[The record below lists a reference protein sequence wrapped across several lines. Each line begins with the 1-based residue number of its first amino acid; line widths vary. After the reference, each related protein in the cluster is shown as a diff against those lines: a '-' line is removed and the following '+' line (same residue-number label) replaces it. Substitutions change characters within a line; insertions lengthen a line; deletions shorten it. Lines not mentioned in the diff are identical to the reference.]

1 MGTTSDGTRGH
12 AVPVLLVLLL
22 LTGAIA
28 PLALGTATGVPGPH
42 PVVSVAGTRALADPG
57 RGGVG
62 PPLSGS
68 NGSPLQCDG
77 VLWSSSIW
85 ASYSPSYCYG
95 HDEPTLSYRSSAPGS
110 GANASFRVVLPS
122 DDGTTYAQGQFFATL
137 WFGGVVHDAN
147 STAGNLQAFLEFQF
161 YPAPP
166 VYTGPGSGASDC
178 LPNGAYAPNPTPGS
192 NEWFAC
198 AIVWQLQLN
207 GSSAVENAAFAGP
220 LDAAGSSGAILVMHS
235 GDPVYVN
242 YSGVAQSTTQGWH
255 LSAADTA
262 TGQGGSVTLVSGS
275 LVLSPYYSTAT
286 ASNTLS
292 WGASNPGAIAFAYE
306 IGHEVSG
313 VTCSPSL
320 SNPCNSYWPGGWPL
334 LGPLELSLPWLG
346 GPRSPSYPSTIGF
359 SSSAGGEAEVN
370 ASSCGTPS
378 FSPSSYCMYPFYQ
391 YRGGSYSFTFGAA
404 VVTNTTHA
412 YGAEYQFPATHN
424 TQGQFATRVEPA
436 PWGSV
441 EATVAPAN
449 ATVALNPKGGTSL
462 LAVAPNG
469 TAGGE
474 FTEGPYWL
482 NVSAAGCTNA
492 SRFVYLATGA
502 VDRLSVALSCGP
514 PAPLAA
520 SASASPSSGDAP
532 LAVTFGGTASGGRP
546 PYSYAWTFGD
556 GTTGSGGN
564 LTHTY
569 TAPGAYRANLTVTDA
584 GANVTTASVTV
595 TVAAPLT
602 VLATAAPSSGPAPLT
617 VRFMG
622 ATAGGTSPVS
632 FLWTFGDGGSS
643 TAQDPTHT
651 YAAAGPYVA
660 IVRAVDASG
669 ATASSSVTVVVT
681 SATGFPVYFN
691 ETGLAG
697 GTRWNVSVDGLTGS
711 TTSSSLEFALP
722 NGTHAYAIGVANSSY
737 RPIAAHGNVTVVG
750 AAASVPV
757 AFVPVVY
764 PVTFLE
770 TTLPAGLAWSV
781 RLDAINRS
789 TAAGTLAF
797 SVGNGSYPYA
807 VGPPAGYAAV
817 PSSGLLTVAGA
828 GTNLTVAFTP
838 SVGSVAFEA
847 SGLPAAASWSVALG
861 TSVASSTGRFTNFTV
876 TIGTYPFAVSPPP
889 GYSSAPVRGNVT
901 VTTAGEIVPIA
912 FAPVLYAVTF
922 QESGL
927 GAPTAWSVTVGGRPY
942 GSNSSAIV
950 VELADG
956 SYPFSVANVSG
967 YSVANATGVLTVA
980 GQPVR
985 EPVRFV
991 PTGAPSPIAFLTS
1004 SPFLLGLLA
1013 VGLITAGGILYAIG
1027 ARRRRE
1033 GRPPPR
1039 APGP

>member
-1 MGTTSDGTRGH
+1 MGAGTRGR
-12 AVPVLLVLLL
+12 AVPVLIASVI

-28 PLALGTATGVPGPH
+28 PLAVGTGTSLPGSH
-42 PVVSVAGTRALADPG
+42 PVASALLTRALADPG
-57 RGGVG
+57 GGRAG
-62 PPLSGS
+62 PPLSGANNS
-68 NGSPLQCDG
+68 TLNCDG

-95 HDEPTLSYRSSAPGS
+95 HDEPTLSYLSSAPGS
-110 GANASFRVVLPS
+110 GANASFRIVLPS
-122 DDGTTYAQGQFFATL
+122 DDGSTYAQGQFFATL

-198 AIVWQLQLN
+198 AIVWQLQRN

-235 GDPVYVN
+235 GDSIFVN
-242 YSGVAQSTTQGWH
+242 YSGIAQSTTQGWQ

-262 TGQGGSVTLVSGS
+262 TGQSGSVTLVSGS

-286 ASNTLS
+286 ASSTLS
-292 WGASNPGAIAFAYE
+292 WGASNPGAVAFAYE
-306 IGHEVSG
+306 IGHDVSG
-313 VTCSPSL
+313 TTCSPSL
-320 SNPCNSYWPGGWPL
+320 STPCDSYGPGGWPL
-334 LGPLELSLPWLG
+334 LGPLELSLPLLG
-346 GPRSPSYPSTIGF
+346 GPAGPSYPSTIGF

-404 VVTNTTHA
+404 VLANATHV
-412 YGAEYQFPATHN
+412 YGGEYQFPAAHN
-424 TQGQFATRVEPA
+424 AQGQFATRVEPA
-436 PWGSV
+436 PWGTV
-441 EATVAPAN
+441 GATVSPTN
-449 ATVALNPKGGTSL
+449 ATVEFNPKGATSPL
-462 LAVAPNG
+462 VVAPNG

-474 FTEGPYWL
+474 FAEGPYWL
-482 NVSAAGCTNA
+482 NVSAAGCTNV
-492 SRFVYLATGA
+492 SRFLYLATGA
-502 VDRLSVALSCGP
+502 VDRLSVTLSCGP

-520 SASASPSSGDAP
+520 SASATPSSGDAP
-532 LAVTFGGTASGGRP
+532 LAVTFAGTASGGRP

-556 GTTGSGGN
+556 GAAGSGAN

-569 TAPGAYRANLTVTDA
+569 TAPGAYEANLTVTDA
-584 GANVTTASVTV
+584 GANVTTASVAV

-602 VLATAAPSSGPAPLT
+602 VLATATPGSGPAPLT
-617 VRFMG
+617 VRFTG
-622 ATAGGTSPVS
+622 ATTGGIPPVS
-632 FLWTFGDGGSS
+632 FLWAFGDGGSS

-651 YAAAGPYVA
+651 YAAAGRYVA
-660 IVRAVDASG
+660 IVRAVDASR
-669 ATASSSVTVVVT
+669 ATTSSSVTVVVT
-681 SATGFPVYFN
+681 SATAFSVYFN

-697 GTRWNVSVDGLTGS
+697 GTRWNVSVDGLTES
-711 TTSSSLEFALP
+711 TTLSRLQFALP
-722 NGTHAYAIGVANSSY
+722 NGSYAYSIGVGNSSF
-737 RPIAAHGNVTVVG
+737 RPTASHGNVSVVG
-750 AAASVPV
+750 ASVSVPV
-757 AFVPVVY
+757 AFVPVAY

-770 TTLPAGLAWSV
+770 TTLPGGLAWSV
-781 RLDAINRS
+781 RFDSVNRS
-789 TAAGTLAF
+789 TATGALAF
-797 SVGNGSYPYA
+797 SVGNGSYAYA
-807 VGPPAGYAAV
+807 IGPPSGYVAV

-828 GTNLTVAFTP
+828 GANLTIAFST

-847 SGLPAAASWSVALG
+847 SGLPTGAPWSVSLG
-861 TSVASSTGRFTNFTV
+861 TSTANSTGRFANFTV
-876 TIGTYPFAVSPPP
+876 TIGTYPFAVTPPP

-901 VTTAGEIVPIA
+901 VTTVSEVVPVA

-927 GAPTAWSVTVGGRPY
+927 GSHTTWSVTVGGRPY
-942 GSNSSAIV
+942 SSNSSAIV

-956 SYPFSVANVSG
+956 SYPYAVANVSG
-967 YSVANATGVLTVA
+967 YSVANGSGVLSVA

-991 PTGAPSPIAFLTS
+991 PVATPSPIAFLTS
-1004 SPFLLGLLA
+1004 SPFLLGLFA
-1013 VGLITAGGILYAIG
+1013 VGLIAAGGILYAVG

-1033 GRPPPR
+1033 DRPPPR
-1039 APGP
+1039 TPGR